1 MWYSYHRVPD
11 SGGKII
17 LKVEK
22 VFYLFSILKEFHKF
36 PYSCLPTSGI
46 ISYNIDAQVMIW
58 HNKLVRLTWPSTFSG
73 ETSIIEI
80 LQIRNV
86 RTP

>member
-1 MWYSYHRVPD
+1 MYYSYPLVPD

-17 LKVEK
+17 LKVENS
-22 VFYLFSILKEFHKF
+22 FFIFSILKEFHIF
-36 PYSCLPTSGI
+36 PFSCLPTSGI
-46 ISYNIDAQVMIW
+46 ILYNIDTHIRLF
-58 HNKLVRLTWPSTFSG
+58 HNKLVRFTQSSKFLG
-73 ETSIIEI
+73 ETSIIKT